1 MSCYFCVVKIALIG
15 YGKMGRTIEKI
26 CSERG
31 HIISYKFDAENP
43 FTECENLDADCAI
56 EFTSPELAVQHIK
69 HAVRLNVPLVVGT
82 TGWYNEFSELVDFVN
97 RNSGSLFYATN
108 FSVGVNLFFQINKIL
123 SKLMSSHPDYGVSMT
138 EIHHTEKK
146 DAPSGTAI
154 TLAEVIVSQ
163 NTSLSNWELILDNN
177 NKFLDSST
185 GKELKNSPLS
195 LNKNGI
201 LPIIAERLPEVPGTH
216 IIKYES
222 DVDSI
227 EIRHDAKNRLGF
239 ALGAVLASEW
249 LVDKK
254 GVFTMSDLLS
264 L

>member
-1 MSCYFCVVKIALIG
+1 MSCYFCAVKIALIG
-15 YGKMGRTIEKI
+15 YGKMGKTIEKI

-31 HIISYKFDAENP
+31 HIVSHKFDVQNP
-43 FTECENLDADCAI
+43 FIDCEYLDADCAI

-69 HAVRLNVPLVVGT
+69 HSVKLNIPIVVGT
-82 TGWYNEFSELVDFVN
+82 TGWYNDFSEVVDFVN
-97 RNSGSLFYATN
+97 NNSGGLFYATN

-123 SKLMSSHPDYGVSMT
+123 SKLMASHPDYSVSMT

-154 TLAEVIVSQ
+154 TLAEGVLSQ
-163 NTSLSNWELILDNN
+163 NAILSKWELIENN
-177 NKFLDSST
+177 TNNLI
-185 GKELKNSPLS
+185 ENSQKINSVESNLN
-195 LNKNGI
+195 LNKNGV
-201 LPIIAERLPEVPGTH
+201 LPICAERLPEVPGTH

-222 DVDSI
+222 EVDSI

-239 ALGAVLASEW
+239 AMGAVLATEW